1 MTNDEF
7 LMTNQVPMTKSGKW
21 SSALV
26 LKWSSEGQKKSRE
39 QTSELQIDRG
49 RAGSRLRPSLARTL
63 AATGVRHGKD
73 ANHVA
78 ERR

>member
-1 MTNDEF
+1 MTNSQ
-7 LMTNQVPMTKSGKW
+7 LPMTNQCPI
-21 SSALV
+21 A
-26 LKWSSEGQKKSRE
+26 
-39 QTSELQIDRG
+39 ELPNCSCAG
-49 RAGSRLRPSLARTL
+49 ARAGSRLRPSLARTQ

>member
-1 MTNDEF
+1 MTSRC
-7 LMTNQVPMTKSGKW
+7 PMTERTNCSG
-21 SSALV
+21 A
-26 LKWSSEGQKKSRE
+26 GA
-39 QTSELQIDRG
+39 
-49 RAGSRLRPSLARTL
+49 RAGSRLRPSLARTQ